1 MFPGSNN
8 YLHDSCSDTEG
19 GINDNDSFGS
29 RISSGAEAFKP
40 VKEELEM
47 DEEYFRLMNAAT
59 RFGGKA
65 FDGRF
70 TVISIF
76 KICKTYKTSQVTSR
90 NIINLTKS
98 EACYDSILC
107 FFEM

>member
-1 MFPGSNN
+1 MTRFLWFFCLNLFPGSNN

-70 TVISIF
+70 TVILF
-76 KICKTYKTSQVTSR
+76 V
-90 NIINLTKS
+90 
-98 EACYDSILC
+98 
-107 FFEM
+107 F